1 MQNTILIHAPGRRQG
16 RGALVLAYTAL
27 FALLM
32 GIWAAIFALNG
43 QSFIQYGDTLK
54 QHYPFLVYYGRWLR
68 QAAHCVLT
76 GAAVPTWDFSIG
88 YGADIITTLSYYGL
102 GDPLDL
108 LAAFVP
114 GRWTEQLLEGLIV
127 LRLYLAGL
135 AFMAFSRRHG
145 NSRFGTLLG
154 ALAYVFSAWPIQA
167 GLIEPVFLVPMYCF
181 PLMLLGADDLFEG
194 RSPVLYIAAIAL
206 TALSNF
212 LFFYMAAVLLVLYAI
227 AVYSKRYGAKNLRTL
242 PPLLAKFIGFALV
255 GIAISAVTLLPTA
268 QELFGSARF
277 GLTRETAPYP
287 FYRFFELL
295 ANMTTGMG
303 YDAYSTY
310 AGVTSAAFLGV
321 LVLFAKPRQ
330 NTVLKCAW
338 LGLLA
343 LLLVPQAG
351 SVLNGISYVSNRW
364 VWAFTMLEAFIL
376 ARVCPG
382 ITAFEPKEKCNL
394 FALLAVYCV
403 VAFCVKQGR
412 TETAL
417 LGALLLMLP
426 ISATARCVTPFHE
439 ALFTA
444 TSAVCV
450 TGLVVQDTG
459 SYWSVFGQAVILTL
473 IQIGGLGVVT
483 VAASFALLSGRRI
496 SLMQRSTMQDAISA
510 PRVGGIVRLTR
521 FILRGTFLI
530 ELIGALAMLP
540 VFCRDYGWHGIW
552 MAVFHSISAFCNAG
566 FDILGTN
573 NNLYP
578 SLTGYVQNPVINITI
593 MLLIITGGIGF
604 LTWDDICENKLHFHR
619 YRMQSKVILVTTLAL
634 IVLPA
639 LFFFFV
645 DFDALP
651 LRERVQAALFQ
662 SVTPRT
668 AGFNTVDLP
677 AMSGASLG
685 VMILLMLIGGSPG
698 STAGGM
704 KTTTLAVLLANAAA
718 SFRQRDSAQFFG
730 RRVDCSAVKTA
741 ATILTMYLALFFGG
755 AVFISVYENLPL
767 SPCLYETASAVGTV
781 GLTLG
786 ITPQLHIPSQAVLI
800 ALMYLGRVG
809 GLTLIY
815 AAVSSKKSGNAKL
828 PQESI
833 TIG

>member
-1 MQNTILIHAPGRRQG
+1 MSEEMLCRKRRLSSFQIIIL
-16 RGALVLAYTAL
+16 
-27 FALLM
+27 
-32 GIWAAIFALNG
+32 
-43 QSFIQYGDTLK
+43 
-54 QHYPFLVYYGRWLR
+54 
-68 QAAHCVLT
+68 
-76 GAAVPTWDFSIG
+76 
-88 YGADIITTLSYYGL
+88 
-102 GDPLDL
+102 
-108 LAAFVP
+108 
-114 GRWTEQLLEGLIV
+114 
-127 LRLYLAGL
+127 
-135 AFMAFSRRHG
+135 
-145 NSRFGTLLG
+145 
-154 ALAYVFSAWPIQA
+154 
-167 GLIEPVFLVPMYCF
+167 
-181 PLMLLGADDLFEG
+181 
-194 RSPVLYIAAIAL
+194 
-206 TALSNF
+206 
-212 LFFYMAAVLLVLYAI
+212 
-227 AVYSKRYGAKNLRTL
+227 
-242 PPLLAKFIGFALV
+242 GFA
-255 GIAISAVTLLPTA
+255 
-268 QELFGSARF
+268 
-277 GLTRETAPYP
+277 
-287 FYRFFELL
+287 
-295 ANMTTGMG
+295 
-303 YDAYSTY
+303 
-310 AGVTSAAFLGV
+310 GV
-321 LVLFAKPRQ
+321 
-330 NTVLKCAW
+330 
-338 LGLLA
+338 
-343 LLLVPQAG
+343 
-351 SVLNGISYVSNRW
+351 I
-364 VWAFTMLEAFIL
+364 
-376 ARVCPG
+376 
-382 ITAFEPKEKCNL
+382 
-394 FALLAVYCV
+394 
-403 VAFCVKQGR
+403 
-412 TETAL
+412 L

-496 SLMQRSTMQDAISA
+496 SLMQRSIMQDAISA
-510 PRVGGIVRLTR
+510 PKVGGIVRLTR

-540 VFCRDYGWHGIW
+540 VFCRDYGWRGIW

-573 NNLYP
+573 DNLYP

-619 YRMQSKVILVTTLAL
+619 YRMQSKVIVIVTLVL

-639 LFFFFV
+639 LFFFFA
-645 DFDALP
+645 DFGALP
-651 LRERVQAALFQ
+651 LGERIQAALFQ

-668 AGFNTVDLP
+668 AGFNTVDLS

-718 SFRQRDSAQFFG
+718 TFRRRDSAQFFG
-730 RRVDCSAVKTA
+730 RRLDCGAVKTA

-755 AVFISVYENLPL
+755 GVFISIYENLPL
-767 SPCLYETASAVGTV
+767 SSCLYEAASAVGTV

-786 ITPQLHIPSQAVLI
+786 ITPQLHIPSQMVLI

-815 AAVSSKKSGNAKL
+815 AALSGKKTSNAKL
-828 PQESI
+828 PLEEI
-833 TIG
+833 TVG